1 MRPNEYRPQQVILSK
16 RDNNNSN
23 ETSTIEN
30 IEGDNEIKSLLV
42 ESNPNNNTVDYNN
55 IITGEIFIED
65 EQKNDNVKIIN
76 TYENVARY
84 EDDRKEKDE
93 FNYNNDIEIMNNLV
107 IKINGEKIK
116 MDLVYSYKL
125 KEKGKYNI

>member
-1 MRPNEYRPQQVILSK
+1 MILSK
-16 RDNNNSN
+16 KDNNNSN

-30 IEGDNEIKSLLV
+30 IERDNEIKSLLA

-65 EQKNDNVKIIN
+65 EQKNKNINIIN
-76 TYENVARY
+76 TYENVARN

-93 FNYNNDIEIMNNLV
+93 FNYNNDMEIMNNLV

-116 MDLVYSYKL
+116 MDLYIHINL
-125 KEKGKYNI
+125 KKKENIIFNIFFQII

>member
-30 IEGDNEIKSLLV
+30 IERDNEIKSLLA

-55 IITGEIFIED
+55 II
-65 EQKNDNVKIIN
+65 IIMI
-76 TYENVARY
+76 R
-84 EDDRKEKDE
+84 
-93 FNYNNDIEIMNNLV
+93 NNE
-107 IKINGEKIK
+107 
-116 MDLVYSYKL
+116 
-125 KEKGKYNI
+125 

>member
-1 MRPNEYRPQQVILSK
+1 MILSK

-30 IEGDNEIKSLLV
+30 IERDNEIKSLFN
-42 ESNPNNNTVDYNN
+42 ESNPNNNNFVDYKN

-65 EQKNDNVKIIN
+65 GQKKDNVKIIN

-93 FNYNNDIEIMNNLV
+93 FNYNND
-107 IKINGEKIK
+107 KK
-116 MDLVYSYKL
+116 
-125 KEKGKYNI
+125 

>member
-1 MRPNEYRPQQVILSK
+1 MRPTEYRPQQVILSK

-30 IEGDNEIKSLLV
+30 IERDNKIKSLLV

-76 TYENVARY
+76 TYENVARN

-93 FNYNNDIEIMNNLV
+93 FNYNND
-107 IKINGEKIK
+107 KK
-116 MDLVYSYKL
+116 
-125 KEKGKYNI
+125 